1 MSTFPPLTPTARS
14 WVAGQLPM
22 QAFVGMAGNEM
33 RVVTGNQMVGQGLS
47 LTFANLLEADA
58 NLIVAHYNGQLGG
71 FMAFEAPA
79 EVFAGW
85 GSGQISSKPAGN
97 RWRYAG
103 APNMAFVAPGIVT
116 VTVDLLAVSD

>member
-1 MSTFPPLTPTARS
+1 MSTFPALKPTARS
-14 WVAGQLPM
+14 WIAGQLPM

-33 RVVTGNQMVGQGLS
+33 RVVTGNRMVGQQLS
-47 LTFANLLEADA
+47 LTFENLLDADA
-58 NLIVAHYNGQLGG
+58 NLIVTHYNGQLGG